1 MGSKGFLL
9 QINKIRR
16 WSFLFRGMG
25 VTDVEI
31 DPKISSEKASEK
43 ILYRARNFKET

>member
-1 MGSKGFLL
+1 MGSKEFLL

-16 WSFLFRGMG
+16 WSFLSQDME

-31 DPKISSEKASEK
+31 DPKISLEKVLEK
-43 ILYRARNFKET
+43 ILYRAKNFKET